1 MLFGNRKQ
9 ARKKTRRWA
18 GQRLGERK
26 AKEFGELPDNVQRK
40 PDMKRNFQ
48 KLILRAVLPPTSS
61 MLIGLAILTFEVVPP
76 SSSPS
81 LLYPLIYVKPLSCP
95 RIEGYNAQ
103 PVNSSLAGY
112 GEVVRA

>member
-26 AKEFGELPDNVQRK
+26 AKEFGELPDNVRRK

-48 KLILRAVLPPTSS
+48 KLILRV
-61 MLIGLAILTFEVVPP
+61 G
-76 SSSPS
+76 SSPS
-81 LLYPLIYVKPLSCP
+81 GL
-95 RIEGYNAQ
+95 
-103 PVNSSLAGY
+103 
-112 GEVVRA
+112 